1 LPNYSLK
8 AGVTDKRGSEMV
20 NSWQVGLVALWAIV
34 AAGVSSVCTA
44 EPESKPE
51 ATMSPQDLNKFV
63 GWFEFF
69 QKRNAQKYAV
79 TGVNHVD
86 ESTYVN
92 IGGIDQWVTIRGQDR
107 NNPVLLILH
116 GGPGDVT
123 NPWGYAYFYEW
134 EKYFTVVQWD
144 QRGAGR
150 TLEKSG
156 ESIAQTMTIDRMV
169 QDGIDVSEY
178 LRKHLN
184 QEKIVVV
191 GHSWGSVLGLL
202 MAKARPDLFYAF
214 VGTGQVPSS
223 SKEANFVAYGLALQ
237 WAQSAKNVEALADL
251 KRIGPPPYENGTG
264 GWGLLYKWRNACEGP
279 GRDLFLASTLYY
291 ALAQPGYTLRDF
303 NYSQDS
309 QLVSEKALFD
319 QQTNLDPTRLEG
331 HFDVPL
337 FVIQG
342 EHDCTT
348 PAKLAKKYLD
358 SISAPR
364 KDFVV
369 IPGEGHFAA
378 FIKSEEFLKDLIA
391 RVRPLALKNANSKTP
406 REASANF
413 PSTSSAGR

>member
-1 LPNYSLK
+1 VHDNQCFQGNRFGRK
-8 AGVTDKRGSEMV
+8 ERIEMSH
-20 NSWQVGLVALWAIV
+20 SWRSVLLMLVMLVMLVIIG
-34 AAGVSSVCTA
+34 AASVFSVCSA
-44 EPESKPE
+44 EPQSKPPE
-51 ATMSPQDLNKFV
+51 AMSSQDLSKFV
-63 GWFEFF
+63 GWLEFF

-79 TGVNHVD
+79 TGANHVD
-86 ESTYVN
+86 ESTYVK
-92 IGGIDQWVTIRGQDR
+92 IGGIDQWMTIRGQDR

-116 GGPGDVT
+116 GGPGDAT

-150 TLEKSG
+150 TLEKSSD
-156 ESIAQTMTIDRMV
+156 SIAPTMTIDRMV
-169 QDGIDVSEY
+169 QDGVEVSEY

-184 QEKIVVV
+184 QEKIVLV

-237 WAQSAKNVEALADL
+237 WAESAKNAEALADL
-251 KRIGPPPYENGTG
+251 KRIGPPPYQDGTP
-264 GWGLLYKWRNACEGP
+264 GWGVLYKWRNACEGP

-291 ALAQPGYTLRDF
+291 ALAQPGYTPRDF

-309 QLVSEKALFD
+309 QIVSGNALFD
-319 QQTNLDPTRLEG
+319 QEANLDQKRLEG
-331 HFDVPL
+331 QFNVPVL
-337 FVIQG
+337 VIQG

-348 PAKLAKKYLD
+348 PTELAKKYLD
-358 SISAPR
+358 SLSAPY

-378 FIKSEEFLKDLIA
+378 FIKSDEFLKDLIA
-391 RVRPLALKNANSKTP
+391 RVRPLALKKAKLVD
-406 REASANF
+406 R
-413 PSTSSAGR
+413 